1 MHVTPDQVRA
11 LLDPAGR
18 DHSLVLLEGRT
29 EVVPTARLTSPRY
42 AGAVEVVSGRD
53 LADALGSSGSPA
65 AEDLDALTARLDTA
79 ITALG
84 A

>member
-1 MHVTPDQVRA
+1 MHVTRDQVRA

-29 EVVPTARLTSPRY
+29 EVVPTGGLTSPRY
-42 AGAVEVVSGRD
+42 AGAVEVVAGRD
-53 LADALGSSGSPA
+53 LVDALGSSGAPA
-65 AEDLDALTARLDTA
+65 EEDLDALAARLDA
-79 ITALG
+79 EITALG